1 MSRPIITIFFV
12 ILECLVINA
21 QENSNYFIANTD
33 NGQYL
38 VYGRRFLIDHPDN
51 VCYELIEEIRLTEG
65 EQFIVIEVLDDME
78 NGRGVVIFDKKGNQ
92 INYEIVQNER
102 KKFYNHYR
110 CCVNTRELN
119 GKLYFWE
126 YTNIDSGEDYDCYYD
141 SQTSDDSIVIPRYYV
156 FDPETSNVE
165 IKILQKNCRS
175 LFLDD
180 KINCE

>member
-21 QENSNYFIANTD
+21 QENSNYFITNTD

-51 VCYELIEEIRLTEG
+51 ACYELIEEITINEG
-65 EQFIVIEVLDDME
+65 KKYIVIQVLDDME
-78 NGRGVVIFDKKGNQ
+78 NRRGVLIFDKKGNQ

-102 KKFYNHYR
+102 KKYYNHYS
-110 CCVNTRELN
+110 CCVNVRELN

-126 YTNIDSGEDYDCYYD
+126 YTNLDSGEDYGCYYD
-141 SQTSDDSIVIPRYYV
+141 SQTSEGNIVISRYYI
-156 FDPETSNVE
+156 FDPEASYVE
-165 IKILQKNCRS
+165 TKILQKNCKS

-180 KINCE
+180 KLNCE